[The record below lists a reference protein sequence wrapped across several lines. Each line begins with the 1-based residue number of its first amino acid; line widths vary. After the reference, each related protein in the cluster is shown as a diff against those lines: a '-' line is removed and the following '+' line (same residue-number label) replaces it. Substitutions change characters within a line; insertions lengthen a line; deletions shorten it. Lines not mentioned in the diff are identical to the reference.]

1 MPEFARQMLDFKRVY
16 GIKHKSFRLVR
27 ATALQF
33 ALQVYSK
40 IVVGSGNAFDLHLY
54 SSCITSVSAF
64 HVIIYFMHLLHLI
77 TW

>member
-40 IVVGSGNAFDLHLY
+40 IVVGSGNAFH
-54 SSCITSVSAF
+54 
-64 HVIIYFMHLLHLI
+64 LHLI
-77 TW
+77 CIYIVPALQVFLHFM